1 MDARP
6 AVSALGDALVLR
18 PMRSDDV
25 EAAEQVSAL
34 AFDERTSGGV
44 PGRGA
49 ERRELW
55 CSRTERAVQED
66 GPGCWVADRE
76 GEVVGV
82 AVSIRRDTLWALS
95 TWAVLPAWRG
105 RGAGR
110 PLLEASL
117 TYASGA
123 LRRMVSSSADPHAVR
138 NYLRVGFELHPQM
151 TLHGQVDAADLPR
164 VDRVRAGHRSDLEWM
179 TSLVRQARGAAHS
192 AGDHEGLGSAGA
204 LRVVDRAGRR
214 GFAHLTH
221 DGSIAL
227 LAASD
232 RRTATELFVD
242 ALVRRD
248 GLPFSQ
254 GHVTAANQWALRTG
268 VAAGLQIR
276 TDGYLGVSGLRPPTA
291 YVHHGTLL

>member
-1 MDARP
+1 MAAGLAGRP
-6 AVSALGDALVLR
+6 LGQGLVLR
-18 PMRSDDV
+18 RMRLEDV

-34 AFDERTSGGV
+34 AFDERTGDGT

-55 CSRTERAVQED
+55 CVRTARAIQQD
-66 GPGCWVADRE
+66 GPGCWVADRD
-76 GEVVGV
+76 GEVVGL
-82 AVSIRRDTLWALS
+82 ATSIRRDTLWSLC
-95 TWAVLPAWRG
+95 TWAVAPEWRG

-138 NYLRVGFELHPQM
+138 HYLRVGFELHPQM
-151 TLHGQVDAADLPR
+151 TLHGQVNASDLPGTA
-164 VDRVRAGHRSDLEWM
+164 RVRDGQRSDLEWM

-192 AGDHEGLGSAGA
+192 SADHAELGSAGS

-232 RRTATELFVD
+232 RRTAAELFTDV
-242 ALVRRD
+242 LLRRH
-248 GLPFSQ
+248 GQPFSQ
-254 GHVTAANQWALRTG
+254 GHITGANQWALRTG

-276 TDGYLGVSGLRPPTA
+276 ADGYLGVSGLRPPTA